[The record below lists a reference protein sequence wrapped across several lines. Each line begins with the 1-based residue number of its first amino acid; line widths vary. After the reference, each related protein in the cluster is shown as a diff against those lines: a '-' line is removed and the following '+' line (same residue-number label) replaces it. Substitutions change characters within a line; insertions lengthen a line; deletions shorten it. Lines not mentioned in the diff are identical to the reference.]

1 MAIFS
6 LVCIIIAIIFINY
19 SMYRGMSLPL
29 ACIIGTIFICIT
41 SGLDIQTTYQSAM
54 DSSVAAMMVT
64 YAPLFF
70 FGGILGMFYSESGAI
85 TSLGE
90 AILAPSRK
98 IQNPAVKM
106 MVTMLLFF
114 VIRTLLSLAGI
125 DGMAIMPTVC
135 ALAISVFKE
144 LDAPRKYLSAILQCG
159 GTISM
164 FLPFAP
170 GGANIILPMLLP
182 GFTPGTAWA
191 WRLFFL
197 ALFAIGSVVWITKMI
212 QKDQANGEHFE
223 MGKMLPIPINESNYR
238 PHWIVTLIPIALIV
252 VLYNVFGM
260 AAWLALAGGTAL
272 AAVMFFRYIPI
283 PEGRGKLA
291 TIVDKCNNAGV
302 MISVLLTFSYLPGI
316 AITMSPAYD
325 LVLSLANNIA
335 VTLPLAVGFGI
346 LAVFLV
352 IMGNSCTIVLC
363 DLANNIFLPAGLALP
378 TLSILMIVGNTVFD
392 TLPNSPFLSAQ
403 AQMLDSPMPE
413 SYPPI
418 FKTTVLMTSA
428 MMVLAIILAAC
439 GIIG

>member
-29 ACIIGTIFICIT
+29 ACIIGTVFICIT

-170 GGANIILPMLLP
+170 G
-182 GFTPGTAWA
+182 TAWA

-197 ALFAIGSVVWITKMI
+197 AIFAIGSVVWITKMI

-238 PHWIVTLIPIALIV
+238 PHWLITLIPIAFIV